1 MTSMLSSR
9 QRGAVRLAWRF
20 IAPYRGRVLGA
31 LLALLFTAA
40 ITLSMG
46 QGIKLLVDQGLAT
59 QSPAA
64 LRHSLLLFFVL
75 VLALAFG
82 TYTRFYLV
90 SWIGERVVA
99 DIRRRVFD
107 HLIELH
113 PGFYESNRSS
123 EIQSRLTA
131 DTTLLQSVIGS
142 SLSMAL
148 RNLIMLI
155 GGSILLVVTNPKLS
169 GIVLLALPLVV
180 APILLFGRRV
190 RALSRQSQDR
200 VADVGSYVGEVLGQI
215 KTVQAYNHQDE
226 DKRRFGESAEA
237 AFDVARKR
245 IAQRSWLIT
254 VVIVLVLGA
263 VGVMLW
269 VGGMD
274 VIAGRISGGELA
286 AFVFYSLIVGSS
298 FGTLSEVIGE
308 LQRAAGAA
316 ERIGELLRSRNAIV
330 APERPQPLQR
340 PVQGRIELQ
349 GVRFAYPSRADSY
362 AIDGVDLQVAA
373 GETLALVGPSGAGKS
388 TLFDL
393 LLRFFDPQQ
402 GRILIDGVPID
413 QLDPRELRACFA
425 LVSQTPALFYGSI
438 EDNIR
443 YGRLDAS
450 QAEVEAAARAAHAHE
465 FIQRLPQGYQTHL
478 GEAGLGLSGGQR
490 QRLAIA
496 RALLAD
502 APILLLDEAT
512 SALDAESEHLIQ
524 QALPSLMA
532 GRTTLVI
539 AHRLATVKQA
549 DRIAVI
555 ERGRL
560 AAIGRHWPACRADRQ
575 QRAVCAP
582 GRAAVRQLALRL
594 DGGGGAGRGDDDR
607 RHGQPLPPEQLL
619 AEEDQAT
626 ERGDRRL
633 QAHQHAEGTRGHAC
647 QGDHF
652 QAVRQRR

>member
-1 MTSMLSSR
+1 MLSILSSR
-9 QRGAVRLAWRF
+9 QRNALRMAWRF
-20 IAPYRGRVLGA
+20 IAPYRGRVFGA
-31 LLALLFTAA
+31 LLALMFTAA

-64 LRHSLLLFFVL
+64 LQQSIGLFFVL
-75 VLALAFG
+75 VLALAIG
-82 TYTRFYLV
+82 TFTRFYLV
-90 SWIGERVVA
+90 SWIGERFVA
-99 DIRRRVFD
+99 DIRKRVFN

-148 RNLIMLI
+148 RNLIMLV
-155 GGSILLVVTNPKLS
+155 GGSVLLVVTNAKLS
-169 GIVLLALPLVV
+169 GIVLMALPLVV
-180 APILLFGRRV
+180 APILIFGRRV

-215 KTVQAYNHQDE
+215 KTVQAYNHQNE
-226 DKRRFGESAEA
+226 DKRRFGLSAEA
-237 AFDVARKR
+237 AFDTARQR
-245 IAQRSWLIT
+245 IAQRAWLIT

-286 AFVFYSLIVGSS
+286 AFVFYSLIVGSA

-316 ERIGELLRSRNAIV
+316 ERIAELLQARNEISPPAID
-330 APERPQPLQR
+330 ALHLTQ

-349 GVRFAYPSRADSY
+349 GLRFAYPSRPGSFAV
-362 AIDGVDLQVAA
+362 DGIDLQVAA

-402 GRILIDGVPID
+402 GRILIDGVPIQ
-413 QLDPRELRACFA
+413 QLDPRELRSSFA
-425 LVSQTPALFYGSI
+425 LVSQNPALFFGSV

-443 YGRLDAS
+443 YGKTTAS
-450 QAEVEAAARAAHAHE
+450 LAEVEAAAKAAHAHE
-465 FIQRLPQGYQTHL
+465 FIMKLPDGYQTHL
-478 GEAGLGLSGGQR
+478 GDAGLGLSGGQR

-496 RALLAD
+496 RALLVD

-524 QALPSLMA
+524 QALPPLME

-539 AHRLATVKQA
+539 AHRLATVKSA

-555 ERGRL
+555 EHGKL
-560 AAIGRHWPACRADRQ
+560 AAIGTHSELVSNSPLYARLAELQFSNEAE
-575 QRAVCAP
+575 
-582 GRAAVRQLALRL
+582 AAV
-594 DGGGGAGRGDDDR
+594 
-607 RHGQPLPPEQLL
+607 
-619 AEEDQAT
+619 
-626 ERGDRRL
+626 
-633 QAHQHAEGTRGHAC
+633 
-647 QGDHF
+647 
-652 QAVRQRR
+652 

>member
-1 MTSMLSSR
+1 MLSILSSR
-9 QRGAVRLAWRF
+9 QRNALRMAWRF

-31 LLALLFTAA
+31 LLALMFTAA

-64 LRHSLLLFFVL
+64 LQQSIGLFFVL
-75 VLALAFG
+75 VLALAIG
-82 TYTRFYLV
+82 TFTRFYLV
-90 SWIGERVVA
+90 SWIGERFVA
-99 DIRRRVFD
+99 DIRKRVFN

-148 RNLIMLI
+148 RNVIMLI
-155 GGSILLVVTNPKLS
+155 GGSVLLVVTNPKLS

-180 APILLFGRRV
+180 APILIFGRRV

-215 KTVQAYNHQDE
+215 KTVQAYNHQAE
-226 DKRRFGESAEA
+226 DKRRFGLSAEA
-237 AFDVARKR
+237 AFDIARKR
-245 IAQRSWLIT
+245 IAQRAWLIT

-286 AFVFYSLIVGSS
+286 AFVFYSLIVGGS

-316 ERIGELLRSRNAIV
+316 ERIAELLQARNEITPPA
-330 APERPQPLQR
+330 APLALAQPL
-340 PVQGRIELQ
+340 QGRIELQ
-349 GVRFAYPSRADSY
+349 GLRFAYPSRPGSFAV
-362 AIDGVDLQVAA
+362 DGIDLQVAP

-393 LLRFFDPQQ
+393 LLRFFDPQA
-402 GRILIDGVPID
+402 GSILIDGVPIQ
-413 QLDPRELRACFA
+413 QLDPRELRSSFA
-425 LVSQTPALFYGSI
+425 LVSQNPALFFGSV

-443 YGRLDAS
+443 YGRTDAS
-450 QAEVEAAARAAHAHE
+450 HAEVEAAAKAAHAHE
-465 FIQRLPQGYQTHL
+465 FIMKLPDGYQTHL
-478 GEAGLGLSGGQR
+478 GDAGLGLSGGQR

-496 RALLAD
+496 RALLVD

-524 QALPSLMA
+524 QALPRLMQ

-539 AHRLATVKQA
+539 AHRLATVKSA

-555 ERGRL
+555 EQGRL
-560 AAIGRHWPACRADRQ
+560 AAIGSHTEL
-575 QRAVCAP
+575 VSSS
-582 GRAAVRQLALRL
+582 
-594 DGGGGAGRGDDDR
+594 
-607 RHGQPLPPEQLL
+607 PLYARL
-619 AEEDQAT
+619 AE
-626 ERGDRRL
+626 L
-633 QAHQHAEGTRGHAC
+633 QFSHEAE
-647 QGDHF
+647 
-652 QAVRQRR
+652 AVN